1 MPPAAPAKPRTG
13 LSCDVLAACR
23 AARQSRL
30 PFIHDAEERSTL
42 LARAAGVPPR
52 RNAIDRTDWR
62 MTTSAGATL
71 AITLTVQALVS
82 AAAMVVP
89 VLAPALS
96 ADTGASAGLVGV
108 YVALVYVGAMGGSL
122 LAGGWVARQGAIRA
136 SQWGLAL
143 CAVGLLCSMSGLIAL
158 LALGAVLL
166 GLGYGPITPASSH
179 LLVQTTPAHRMS
191 FVFSVKQTGVPLG
204 GVLAGLVAPKL
215 DIAIGWRGALLVT
228 ALACLACAALAQRVR
243 AGLDADRNPRRHV
256 RLGDLRAPL
265 TLIFSRRTLALLAGA
280 SLCFSA
286 MQWSFSA
293 YLVTYLHDSLA
304 YSLVVAGV
312 LLSLAQAAGV
322 AGRLLWGWCADRYLG
337 AAMMLATLALL
348 MAAGVIILAFL
359 PAGAPVLLV
368 GLALMVL
375 GAAAVGWN
383 GVYLAEVARQAP
395 PGKASLAT
403 GGALTCTFLGVVL
416 GPPLFGAMA
425 ALLGSY
431 RTAFVLI
438 VIPAVLFGLLLA
450 TQRYRFLPP
459 ARSKATGTPPS
470 CRD

>member
-1 MPPAAPAKPRTG
+1 MKSGIGSAWRRWCRRGWVCRSCRPAWRAAAWPARASSPSTTRRARSARRSGGARSIRRCCARRWSWCGGSMPPAAPAKPRTG

-256 RLGDLRAPL
+256 RLGDLRAP
-265 TLIFSRRTLALLAGA
+265 
-280 SLCFSA
+280 
-286 MQWSFSA
+286 
-293 YLVTYLHDSLA
+293 
-304 YSLVVAGV
+304 
-312 LLSLAQAAGV
+312 
-322 AGRLLWGWCADRYLG
+322 
-337 AAMMLATLALL
+337 
-348 MAAGVIILAFL
+348 
-359 PAGAPVLLV
+359 
-368 GLALMVL
+368 
-375 GAAAVGWN
+375 
-383 GVYLAEVARQAP
+383 
-395 PGKASLAT
+395 
-403 GGALTCTFLGVVL
+403 
-416 GPPLFGAMA
+416 
-425 ALLGSY
+425 
-431 RTAFVLI
+431 
-438 VIPAVLFGLLLA
+438 
-450 TQRYRFLPP
+450 
-459 ARSKATGTPPS
+459 
-470 CRD
+470 